1 MYRNFFKRLLDFM
14 TALVALLV
22 LSPIFVLVCL
32 VLAVANQGQIFFIQP
47 RPGRNEKIFRI
58 IKFRTM
64 NNKKDSQGQLLPDAQ
79 RLTAAGRL
87 VRKTSLDEVPQLIN
101 VLKGEMSLVGP
112 RPLLVK
118 YLPLYSEKHKR
129 RHELRPGIT
138 GWAQVNGRN
147 AIGWQQK
154 FDYDVWYAENISFG
168 LDMKIVF
175 LTLKKVVAGEGISQ
189 HGQATIEEFNGNN

>member
-1 MYRNFFKRLLDFM
+1 M

-147 AIGWQQK
+147 AISWQQK
-154 FDYDVWYAENISFG
+154 FDYDVWYIENISFG